1 MIFWALFLLLLGI
14 LFFAVEIFVPGF
26 GIFGAFSF
34 ISIIASFFIIFI
46 YVPYGFFV
54 VAAQLILLIIASII
68 LIHVIKKHKI
78 INRLILSENLND
90 DKKINPDSFLNKVG
104 ITTTMLKP
112 SGFVKFDNDTVEVYS
127 QSGLIKPNVNVKVT
141 QVYNKKIF
149 VDKI

>member
-1 MIFWALFLLLLGI
+1 MIFWALFLLLLGF

-127 QSGLIKPNVNVKVT
+127 QSGLIKPHVNVKVT

>member
-34 ISIIASFFIIFI
+34 ISITASFFIIFI